1 MENINAD
8 LDLSIA
14 AGKIVSNA
22 LQLTRNLFCPY
33 CADAY
38 MFEFTLKDHL
48 KKAHKDIIEKHMN
61 ASEDALS
68 LSQHNCPFCGA
79 SFTHLG
85 LIPKHIGTYHGS
97 ELLRLWQQETGNF
110 EKLQEAKENEPS
122 IVYAACS
129 PGMTNVF
136 DLMDTDYEEKVMAVR
151 TTNLNETD
159 QLILSTS
166 STPKLKSIL
175 KKTPT
180 KTNRIIYSP
189 STAAIRRSK
198 SEAVKRSI
206 SVRRELRFDPN
217 TKRSPVLHLAN
228 SPKRTKSLKIF
239 KFRNPFNSNRDPNS
253 QKANNNKLI
262 TSTPINFLD
271 DDDPMDSEANKK
283 NWKATIRKNR
293 PLFFG
298 CERYQC
304 AHCKK
309 AWEHNADLLNHLR
322 ENHKGLKHWLRPQY
336 RCSLC
341 GSTFFSNNFLIRHCH
356 LHHTPAKLAKT
367 RI

>member
-1 MENINAD
+1 MTNMDEFNKE

-14 AGKIVSNA
+14 AGNIVSNA

-48 KKAHKDIIEKHMN
+48 KKTHKDIIERNM
-61 ASEDALS
+61 DANNINILS
-68 LSQHNCPFCGA
+68 LSQQCLHDCPFCGA
-79 SFTHLG
+79 SFTHFG
-85 LIPKHIGTYHGS
+85 LIPKHIGTYHGN
-97 ELLRLWQQETGNF
+97 ELLKIWQENNF

-122 IVYAACS
+122 ILYAACS
-129 PGMTNVF
+129 PGMTDIF
-136 DLMDTDYEEKVMAVR
+136 DLMDTDCEQKDG
-151 TTNLNETD
+151 TD
-159 QLILSTS
+159 QLVTS
-166 STPKLKSIL
+166 LTPKLKSIL

-217 TKRSPVLHLAN
+217 TKRSPITNLAN
-228 SPKRTKSLKIF
+228 SPKCTKSSRVF
-239 KFRNPFNSNRDPNS
+239 KFRNLFNSNRNTKLQKGNNS
-253 QKANNNKLI
+253 NKLI

-271 DDDPMDSEANKK
+271 DDDPMDSDANKK

-309 AWEHNADLLNHLR
+309 TWEHNADLLNHLR

-336 RCSLC
+336 ECSLC
-341 GSTFFSNNFLIRHCH
+341 GATFFSNNFLIRHCH
-356 LHHTPAKLAKT
+356 MQHTPAKLAKHAI
-367 RI
+367 R